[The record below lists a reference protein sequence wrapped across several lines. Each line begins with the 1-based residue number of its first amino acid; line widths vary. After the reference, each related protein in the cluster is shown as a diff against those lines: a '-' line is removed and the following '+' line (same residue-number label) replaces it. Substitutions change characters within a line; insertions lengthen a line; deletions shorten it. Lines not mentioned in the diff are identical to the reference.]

1 MPIHWYQQNSGAVLQ
16 QLGTEAAQGLSRA
29 EVNYRLVEYGPNEL
43 SEKRTESPWHILG
56 EQLTDT
62 MVVILIVAA
71 VLSLLLGDYTDA
83 IAILAIVVFN
93 AFLGFKQNYQAQQA
107 IAALQKLAVP
117 TVKVCRDRTVVEISA
132 TQLVPGDILL
142 LEAGNSVPADAR
154 LIESA
159 NLRIQEASL
168 TGESEP
174 AEKISQA
181 LGQEDLALGDRQN
194 MVYMGTAVT
203 YGRGVA
209 VVTETGMRSELGQIA
224 TAIQTAVREPT
235 RLQKRLDELGRSLA
249 IVILILVA
257 TIFGLGLLRG
267 ENLQVMFL
275 TAVSL
280 GVAIVPEGLA
290 TVVTIALALG
300 AQQMLKR
307 NALIRQLPAVE
318 TLGSVTVI
326 CSDKTGT
333 LTENHMTV
341 TFLGVAGQKIKLT
354 EPLHDRH
361 PKLNNSLDSSI
372 EGKPAMILLL
382 SGAVLCN
389 DAWLESHPDRPQQIH
404 AIGDPTEGALVEIA
418 TRLGFG
424 KAALEQG
431 FPRID
436 EIPFESDR
444 KRMTTVH
451 EIRFDQLNDSGA
463 RSLAKAVWGFPE
475 FQQLSGTAG
484 SAYIAFSKGT
494 VEGLLGI
501 SSRVWGEGGTEVISD
516 AWRDRILTSS
526 NQLAQEGMR
535 VLGIA
540 FRPLSSRPKKISPN
554 TIEQELIFVGVV
566 GMIDPARADVKA
578 AVQTCRTAGI
588 RPVMI
593 TGDHPLTAQHIAH
606 ELGIATDDRILT
618 GQDLDG
624 LSNEALRSLTE
635 EISVYARVSPQH
647 KLDIVQAFQQQ
658 GNIVAMT
665 GDGVNDAPALKKA
678 DIGVAMGITGTDV
691 AKDAADMVLLDDNF
705 STIVAATKEGRVI
718 YDNIRKFIKY
728 IMTGNV
734 GELWVI
740 ILAPFLGMPLPLVPL
755 QILWINLLAD
765 GILALALSVEPAERH
780 IMHRPPY
787 RPDESLFSRGVGR
800 DIGWIGLLL
809 GLLLLGVAYRY
820 WAMGYANW
828 QTMVFSTLAFSRMG
842 MAQAIRSERDSLFR
856 IGLMSN
862 KAALGATILTFCL
875 QIAVIYVPFLQ
886 DVFQT
891 SALSGIDLGLCL
903 GLSTV
908 VFWSMEIEKWLIRR
922 KGIANK

>member
-1 MPIHWYQQNSGAVLQ
+1 MPNNWYQQNSEAVLR
-16 QLGTEAAQGLSRA
+16 QLGTDAKQGLSTA
-29 EVNYRLVEYGPNEL
+29 QVSSRLTQYGPNEL
-43 SEKRTESPWHILG
+43 AEKSTESPWQIFWQ
-56 EQLTDT
+56 QLTDT

-71 VLSLLLGDYTDA
+71 IISLALGDYTDA

-93 AFLGFKQNYQAQQA
+93 TLLGFKQNYQAQQA

-117 TVKVCRDRTVVEISA
+117 TVRVRRDRTVAEISA

-154 LIESA
+154 LVESA
-159 NLRIQEASL
+159 NLRMQEASL

-174 AEKISQA
+174 AEKTSQA
-181 LGQEDLALGDRQN
+181 LGQQDLALGDRQN
-194 MVYMGTAVT
+194 MAYMGTAVT
-203 YGRGVA
+203 YGRGLA

-249 IVILILVA
+249 IIILILVA
-257 TIFGLGLLRG
+257 AIFGLGLLRG
-267 ENLQVMFL
+267 ENLHVMFL

-280 GVAIVPEGLA
+280 GVAVVPEGLA

-300 AQQMLKR
+300 AQRMLKR

-341 TFLGVAGQKIKLT
+341 TFLGVAGQKIELT
-354 EPLHDRH
+354 EPLRH
-361 PKLNNSLDSSI
+361 RQPMLDNSLDSSI
-372 EGKPAMILLL
+372 KGKPAMILLL

-389 DAWLESHPDRPQQIH
+389 DALLESHPDRPQKIH

-418 TRLGFG
+418 TRLGLW
-424 KAALEQG
+424 KATLEQV
-431 FPRID
+431 FPRIN
-436 EIPFESDR
+436 EIPFESER

-451 EIRFDQLNDSGA
+451 EIRFDQVNASEA
-463 RSLAKAVWGFPE
+463 MSQAIWGFPG
-475 FQQLSGTAG
+475 FQQLASTAG
-484 SAYIAFSKGT
+484 AAYIAFSKGT
-494 VEGLLGI
+494 VEGLLSI
-501 SSRVWGEGGTEVISD
+501 SSRVWVEGQTEPISD
-516 AWRDRILTSS
+516 VWRDRIFTHS

-540 FRPLSSRPKKISPN
+540 FRPLDSLPEKTSPG
-554 TIEQELIFVGVV
+554 TLEQDLIFVGVV

-593 TGDHPLTAQHIAH
+593 TGDHPLTAQHIAR

-618 GQDLDG
+618 GQDLDH
-624 LSNEALRSLTE
+624 LSDKEFHQLAE

-647 KLDIVQAFQQQ
+647 KLNIVQALQQQ
-658 GNIVAMT
+658 GHVVAMT

-705 STIVAATKEGRVI
+705 STIVAATKEGRVV

-728 IMTGNV
+728 IMTGNA

-740 ILAPFLGMPLPLVPL
+740 ILAPFLGMPLPLLPL

-765 GILALALSVEPAERH
+765 GILALALSVEPAERN

-787 RPDESLFSRGVGR
+787 SPDESIFSRGVGR
-800 DIGWIGLLL
+800 DIWWIGLLL
-809 GLLLLGVAYRY
+809 GLLLLGVAYGY

-842 MAQAIRSERDSLFR
+842 IAQAIRSDRDSLFR

-862 KAALGATILTFCL
+862 KAALGAVLLTFCL
-875 QIAVIYVPFLQ
+875 QMAVIYVPFFQ
-886 DVFQT
+886 SIFQT
-891 SALSGIDLGLCL
+891 SPLSTIDLSLCL

-922 KGIANK
+922 Q